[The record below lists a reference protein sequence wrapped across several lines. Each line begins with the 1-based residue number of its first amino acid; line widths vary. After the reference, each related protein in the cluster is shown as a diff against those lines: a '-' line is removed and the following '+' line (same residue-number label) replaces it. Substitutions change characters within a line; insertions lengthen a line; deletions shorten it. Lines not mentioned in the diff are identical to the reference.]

1 VFSVILGMTN
11 ISVLFHF
18 FRFYF
23 LQKWFESFIWNAFAH
38 ALHSKKMIANLHG
51 VLNNLGNDGDVS
63 SGFLSPLLNGSRKEE
78 VWHGRRSLLR

>member
-1 VFSVILGMTN
+1 
-11 ISVLFHF
+11 
-18 FRFYF
+18 
-23 LQKWFESFIWNAFAH
+23 
-38 ALHSKKMIANLHG
+38 MIANLHG